1 MTLSLKTFDEAAK
14 AVSTNPPPMEQQV
27 APDALAAKFAAMSA
41 AHFSDAP
48 VPKPLEAVLKEDA
61 PAKVQGMDYDPTWV

>member
-1 MTLSLKTFDEAAK
+1 MTLSLKNFSDAAK

-27 APDALAAKFAAMSA
+27 APDALVAKFAAMSA

-48 VPKPLEAVLKEDA
+48 VPKPLEAVLKADA
-61 PAKVQGMDYDPTWV
+61 PAKVPGMDYDPALV